1 MTIRKKQRLF
11 IDAHTD
17 RSSPETYD
25 NATKSAIKAG
35 YAEVSASQTGHH
47 LLKRE
52 DIKQEIIKIN
62 LEYNI
67 RFADTLEN
75 KIKIAWDN
83 YIKFTQENRYQLA
96 TRWYEEHG
104 KLSGHYV
111 QRVDFKD
118 TTKRSK
124 EEIEELKKI
133 NNRVFDISH
142 LVSSN

>member
-11 IDAHTD
+11 IDAITN

-25 NATKSAIKAG
+25 NATKSSLKAG
-35 YAEVSASQTGHH
+35 YAESSASQTGHH
-47 LLKRE
+47 LIKRE
-52 DIKQEIIKIN
+52 DIAQEIAKIN
-62 LEYNI
+62 LEYNT

-83 YIKFTQENRYQLA
+83 YIKFTQENKHNLA

-111 QRVDFKD
+111 QKVDFKD
-118 TTKRSK
+118 STKRSK
-124 EEIEELKKI
+124 EETEELESI
-133 NNRVFDISH
+133 HNRVFDISP
-142 LVSSN
+142 SSN